1 MGDNFIRL
9 VNKNNP
15 IEKITSQLVQV
26 PFASENVKLHPIVVE
41 NLKRLLKKT
50 GGENEVIILDGYRSE
65 KIQEELWNNSMIENG
80 DEITHKFVAPPNCSE
95 HQTGLAFDIGL
106 RGFKHDKIRP
116 TFNQGKVVE
125 KFRSEMTNFGFILR
139 YPKEKE
145 MITGIAY
152 EPWHFRYVGLPHSQI
167 ITKQNWVLEEYIEY
181 IQSIESIY
189 YGK

>member
-26 PFASENVKLHPIVVE
+26 PFAAENVKLHPIVVK
-41 NLKRLLKKT
+41 NLRELLKKT
-50 GGENEVIILDGYRSE
+50 GVENEVIILDGYRSE
-65 KIQEELWNNSMIENG
+65 KIQEELWNNSIIENG
-80 DEITHKFVAPPNCSE
+80 DEITNKFVAPPNCSE

-106 RGFKHDKIRP
+106 RGVKHDKICP

-145 MITGIAY
+145 MITGIGY
-152 EPWHFRYVGLPHSQI
+152 EPWHFRYVGKEAATVI
-167 ITKQNWVLEEYIEY
+167 KENGITLEEFVDNYLKE
-181 IQSIESIY
+181 
-189 YGK
+189 